1 MKEKIVI
8 GLWPLSGDF
17 GKVSIKELEKTM
29 NFCLSSGIN
38 TFDLAPN
45 YGKGLV
51 EDKIGEI
58 FQGKTKL
65 IINTKFG
72 NTREGEK
79 KFSVSSLRKSIET
92 SLENMKLSNVNS
104 LFLHNPRSEIK
115 EFDQIENLMSQ
126 LKRENIINYSGISV
140 AKNFSYRNLPDFD
153 EIQFDCNLL
162 FLEDLRKYKYKYKKS
177 YARSP
182 LASGIL
188 SGKISKS
195 SKFPSE
201 DHRSEWLFGEKL
213 ESLMNQVEV
222 IKKIKGEY
230 KLPSLSRKFLLE
242 NQEIDKV
249 IFGVK
254 SPDHVKD
261 VLKDLN
267 SKKLDKSLVKNLFDL
282 EKNNFG
288 LKNIIKF

>member
-1 MKEKIVI
+1 MKEKVVI

-17 GKVSIKELEKTM
+17 GKILTKDLEETI

-38 TFDLAPN
+38 SFDLAPN
-45 YGKGLV
+45 YGKGFV

-58 FQGKTKL
+58 FQGNTKL
-65 IINTKFG
+65 LINTKFG
-72 NTREGEK
+72 STREGEK
-79 KFSVSSLRKSIET
+79 KFSVSALRESLET
-92 SLENMKLSNVNS
+92 SLENMKLSKVNS

-115 EFDQIENLMSQ
+115 DFDEIERLMTE
-126 LKRENIINYSGISV
+126 LKRENLINYSGISV
-140 AKNFSYRNLPDFD
+140 AKNFSYECLPAFD

-162 FLEDLRKYKYKYKKS
+162 FLDDLKKYKYKYKKS

-188 SGKISKS
+188 SGKISKN
-195 SKFPSE
+195 SKFSAE

-213 ESLMNQVEV
+213 ESLIKQVE
-222 IKKIKGEY
+222 KIKEIKGNCT
-230 KLPSLSRKFLLE
+230 LASLSRKFLLE
-242 NQEIDKV
+242 NKKIDKV

-261 VLKDLN
+261 ILKDLN
-267 SKKLDKSLVKNLFDL
+267 SKKLDTDLVKDLYDL

-288 LKNIIKF
+288 LNNILKF